1 MQAAYNCPMP
11 LSPHSCLTPSVSVS
25 QSLSEAL
32 TKVHARIAQATHLAE
47 RTTQT
52 VQLIAVSK
60 TISADVIAMAYA
72 AGQLYFGEN
81 YAQEGIKKI
90 QSLSKIRDRL
100 VWHFIG
106 PVQSNKTAMIA
117 EHFDWV
123 HSIDRL
129 KVAQRLSAQRLSQ
142 LPPLQVCIQVNI
154 SGEASKSGIA
164 PVELCPLAM
173 QIAALKNIRLR
184 GLMTLPEADNVY
196 QRTAFS
202 KLRELYN
209 ECNQFLSTQ
218 GIPPMDT
225 LSMGMSAD
233 FEDAIMEG
241 ATMVR
246 VGSAIFGPRAPLP
259 QSSPT

>member
-1 MQAAYNCPMP
+1 M
-11 LSPHSCLTPSVSVS
+11 S
-25 QSLSEAL
+25 QSLNESLADVR
-32 TKVHARIAQATHLAE
+32 TRITQAAHLAG

-72 AGQLYFGEN
+72 AGQLSFGEN
-81 YAQEGIKKI
+81 YVQEGVKKI
-90 QSLSKIRDRL
+90 QSLNEIRAKL

-106 PVQSNKTAMIA
+106 PVQSNKTALIA
-117 EHFDWV
+117 EYFDWV

-129 KVAQRLSAQRLSQ
+129 KIAQRLSAQRPPQ

-154 SGEASKSGIA
+154 SGEATKSGIA
-164 PVELCPLAM
+164 PSELGTLAV

-184 GLMTLPEADNVY
+184 GLMTLPEVRSVH
-196 QRTAFS
+196 QRSAFS

-209 ECNQFLSTQ
+209 ECNQSLSTQ
-218 GIPPMDT
+218 DIAPMDT

-246 VGSAIFGPRAPLP
+246 VGSAIFGPRSPLP
-259 QSSPT
+259 RSSSI